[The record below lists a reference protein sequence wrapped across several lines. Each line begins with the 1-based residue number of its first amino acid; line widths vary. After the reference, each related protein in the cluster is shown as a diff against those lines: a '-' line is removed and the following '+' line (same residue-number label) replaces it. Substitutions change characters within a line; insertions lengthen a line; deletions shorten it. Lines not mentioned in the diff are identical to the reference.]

1 MCIRREA
8 REKARQSLAFSR
20 VSKPH
25 THITHMLRQCTS
37 IVYLFG
43 LTLQYRNTFLAQY
56 SHLNEKG
63 GTKLVLE
70 ATTLTLHDIL
80 LSCKCFSYLFLPL
93 FIWEGPPTFGM
104 TPDSVTIDYHISVN
118 SRVMD
123 IQITDFGFIQKVE
136 LDYDSEYFYFDTHLR
151 MYWRHLLQ

>member
-1 MCIRREA
+1 MCIRCET
-8 REKARQSLAFSR
+8 REKARRSLAFSR

-80 LSCKCFSYLFLPL
+80 LSCKCFSYLFLLL
-93 FIWEGPPTFGM
+93 FILEGPPTFGM

-123 IQITDFGFIQKVE
+123 IQITDLGFIQKVE